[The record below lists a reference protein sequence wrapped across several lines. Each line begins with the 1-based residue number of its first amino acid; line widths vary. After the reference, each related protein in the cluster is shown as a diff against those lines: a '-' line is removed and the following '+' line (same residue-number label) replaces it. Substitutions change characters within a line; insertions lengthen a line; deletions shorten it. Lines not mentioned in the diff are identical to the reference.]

1 MDEIIISPIK
11 DDDIRSCLEIYNY
24 YITDTTVTFEEEPLT
39 YESFFER
46 VNRICKTYP
55 YFAAQVG
62 GKTVGYAYLD
72 MYNERSAYRHTA
84 DLSIYLNKDAKNRGI
99 GSMLLSAVENAGRD
113 RGINNIISLITE
125 ENERSVAFHE
135 KHGYIL
141 VGKLNKVG
149 LKFNKRLDVLIYQK
163 EI

>member
-1 MDEIIISPIK
+1 MTK
-11 DDDIRSCLEIYNY
+11 
-24 YITDTTVTFEEEPLT
+24 
-39 YESFFER
+39 
-46 VNRICKTYP
+46 
-55 YFAAQVG
+55 YFR
-62 GKTVGYAYLD
+62 
-72 MYNERSAYRHTA
+72 NECQ
-84 DLSIYLNKDAKNRGI
+84 RGI
-99 GSMLLSAVENAGRD
+99 CLVYSLAL
-113 RGINNIISLITE
+113 INNIISLITE